1 MSDET
6 KVLSVGAGFMGIL
19 HAKAYEQ
26 IAGVRNV
33 GIITRNY
40 SSSEKLAD
48 ILGGD
53 IPRFTNFEEALEQ
66 TSPDAVAISTY
77 TDSHYDYVSAALNRG
92 LHVFV
97 EKPLAETIDQSQKLF
112 DLANRVNRKLYVGYI
127 LMTHPSWNKFTDIAH
142 KLGKP
147 LAMRMNLNQQTKGD
161 FYDTLYNIMQVQ
173 SPIVDCGVHYVDIMY
188 QMAQCRPVRV
198 HAIGCRNWDLVPE
211 HIYNYGQ
218 LQVEFEDGSVGWYE
232 AGWGPMMSETAYF
245 IKDIVGPEGAVSIC
259 PAKGRS
265 DDKDHHVEANTIIR
279 HYAEQKDKEFIRED
293 EVIHIEEPDHDG
305 LALLEQQAFIDC
317 IRNDTDMSSH
327 QDRVMTSLR
336 IVFAADQSQKTKQ
349 VVEL

>member
-1 MSDET
+1 MSDDL
-6 KVLSVGAGFMGIL
+6 KVLSVGAGFMGTL

-26 IAGVRNV
+26 IDGVRNV
-33 GIITRNY
+33 GIVTRSQE
-40 SSSEKLAD
+40 SSRKLAE
-48 ILGGD
+48 ILAGD
-53 IPRFTNFEEALEQ
+53 VPCFTDFEQALKE

-77 TDSHYDYVSAALNRG
+77 TDSHYHYVSTALNRG

-97 EKPLAETIDQSQKLF
+97 EKPLAETIGQSQELF

-127 LMTHPSWNKFTDIAH
+127 LMTHPSWNRFTEIAH
-142 KLGKP
+142 QLGKP
-147 LAMRMNLNQQTKGD
+147 LAMRMNLNQQAKGE
-161 FYDTLYNIMQVQ
+161 FYDTLHNIMQVQ

-188 QMAQCRPVRV
+188 QMAQSRPVRV
-198 HAIGCRNWDLVPE
+198 HAIGCRNWDRVPE
-211 HIYNYGQ
+211 HICNYGQ

-245 IKDIVGPEGAVSIC
+245 IKDVVGPDGAASIV

-279 HYAEQKDKEFIRED
+279 HYAEQKDKEFVRND
-293 EVIHIEEPDHDG
+293 EVIEIDEPDHDG
-305 LALLEQQAFIDC
+305 LAVREQQAFIDC
-317 IRNDTDMSSH
+317 IRNDTDMASH

-336 IVFAADQSQKTKQ
+336 IVFAADESQKTKR

>member
-1 MSDET
+1 
-6 KVLSVGAGFMGIL
+6 
-19 HAKAYEQ
+19 
-26 IAGVRNV
+26 
-33 GIITRNY
+33 
-40 SSSEKLAD
+40 
-48 ILGGD
+48 
-53 IPRFTNFEEALEQ
+53 
-66 TSPDAVAISTY
+66 
-77 TDSHYDYVSAALNRG
+77 
-92 LHVFV
+92 
-97 EKPLAETIDQSQKLF
+97 
-112 DLANRVNRKLYVGYI
+112 
-127 LMTHPSWNKFTDIAH
+127 MTHPSWNQFTEIAH
-142 KLGKP
+142 ELGKP

-188 QMAQCRPVRV
+188 QMAQSRPGRV

-211 HIYNYGQ
+211 HICNHGQ

-245 IKDIVGPEGAVSIC
+245 IKDIVGPRGAASIC
-259 PAKGRS
+259 PDKGRS

-279 HYAEQKDKEFIRED
+279 HYAEQKEKEFIRED
-293 EVIHIEEPDHDG
+293 EVIKIEEPDHDG

-317 IRNDTDMSSH
+317 IRNDADMTSH

-336 IVFAADQSQKTKQ
+336 IVFAADQSLETKQ